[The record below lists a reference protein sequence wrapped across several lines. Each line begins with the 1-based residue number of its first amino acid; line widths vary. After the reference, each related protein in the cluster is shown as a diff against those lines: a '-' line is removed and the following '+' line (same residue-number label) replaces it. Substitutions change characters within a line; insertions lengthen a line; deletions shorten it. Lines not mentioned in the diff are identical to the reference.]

1 MPEFPLE
8 APTPLVD
15 VIVAA
20 GLLPSKSE
28 ARRKL
33 AEGAI
38 YLDGARASDPNLV
51 LEPGEP
57 VVLKVG
63 KRKYARIR

>member
-1 MPEFPLE
+1 MN
-8 APTPLVD
+8 
-15 VIVAA
+15 IVELIVQA

-33 AEGAI
+33 QEGAV
-38 YLDGARASDPNLV
+38 YLDGTRVTDATLIVPAPV
-51 LEPGEP
+51 KP

-63 KRKYARIR
+63 KRRFVRLVV